1 MPDPERPHRSHVN
14 AALLISA
21 QSALWTIASSSV
33 AVWLGI
39 HSHIAVLVAF
49 GAIGFVDAIGSI
61 ALVYH
66 FRHGLRHDAL
76 SEKLEGLAHRVV
88 LVGLLLVGCA
98 AIVGGVARLASD
110 ESSGSSGAGVVLAAA
125 SLVALAFLSSQ
136 KRSIARQVS
145 SSALLSDGNLSAIG
159 AMQAVVTLAGTVI
172 TRWLDWSWADA
183 AATIVVG
190 GVAVTLAVTTWNSE
204 LR

>member
-14 AALLISA
+14 AALLISV

-33 AVWLGI
+33 AVWLGM

-66 FRHGLRHDAL
+66 FGHGLRHDAL

-98 AIVGGVARLASD
+98 AIVGGVVRLASD

-125 SLVALAFLSSQ
+125 SLAELAFLSSR

-190 GVAVTLAVTTWNSE
+190 GVAVTLAVATWNAE